1 MKQRWV
7 GSSTGGSSS
16 HGVKSALGVK
26 ADRILSFSGWQMPP
40 KREATTSVQA
50 PIKVI
55 KMDSD
60 AQDFS
65 CESESDKYRLAEE
78 PSYPLFTNTE
88 VRSWCRLILHELQI
102 EKLDDGLIV
111 ILSYFTAGIYWFWW
125 GERFKSRNQ
134 NRHHQSPSENRATAG
149 PAQVWTQM

>member
-1 MKQRWV
+1 
-7 GSSTGGSSS
+7 
-16 HGVKSALGVK
+16 
-26 ADRILSFSGWQMPP
+26 MPP

-88 VRSWCRLILHELQI
+88 VRS
-102 EKLDDGLIV
+102 
-111 ILSYFTAGIYWFWW
+111 
-125 GERFKSRNQ
+125 
-134 NRHHQSPSENRATAG
+134 
-149 PAQVWTQM
+149 